1 MPLVLNSLRSS
12 TKKKETVI
20 RIPAQ
25 QLMSA
30 AVMTLGISATAF
42 ATPTLSTAYVNSA
55 NQSLGTAF
63 GAGTLPASVSSTI
76 AFDVTDTIDSLAIVV
91 AVNHTYITD
100 LIYTLTH
107 EGTTITL
114 LNRTTLGNGA
124 GADLSPTKPLTF
136 TDLAS
141 LPEEAAGNDRYPDF
155 TVTRVAATNCSYNS
169 GIIGIASGCLET
181 VFRPQDSLRDAF
193 AGLALTG
200 DWTLTVSDK
209 EMSGDS
215 GAFVSWAMR
224 VNAPV
229 DSDSS
234 DSGDSGD
241 SGDSSQNPVPEPA
254 TLALLALGLLG
265 LGLNGRSMHR
275 RT

>member
-1 MPLVLNSLRSS
+1 M
-12 TKKKETVI
+12 
-20 RIPAQ
+20 RIPAH

-42 ATPTLSTAYVNSA
+42 ATPILSTAYVNSA

-63 GAGTLPASVSSTI
+63 GAGSLPASVSSTI

-124 GADLSPTKPLTF
+124 GADLSLTEPLTF

-155 TVTRVAATNCSYNS
+155 NVTRAAATNCSYNS